1 MPPSLRRPP
10 HLLLPLLL
18 AALLAAGCA
27 SAPRVPDD
35 PAAAY
40 DPNAPRTLLV
50 GAQVDQARAVAMG
63 AAADKGWR
71 IAESS
76 ADRLVV
82 QRPLNAAAAEA
93 VSPGSSL
100 GPAPP
105 RVEVTTGF
113 IPRPNGTEVLL
124 MAEVRGTDPTGAE
137 LRRSFTDTYRAELE
151 RSLGALR
158 RAWETASWRVVGA
171 LPPVPEPPPPA
182 DIQIAAA
189 EPENGAG
196 TEAQPPTG
204 APAPAPAPISPQT
217 MVRPAEAVAAPQPVT
232 TAPAAAAPNDMLRL
246 NVPVP
251 TGIWAYYAEHYA
263 RIRGCNLAGEGAVL
277 IKKTADFEEHRVYCE
292 DGKTFMVRCN
302 AGTCRGLM

>member
-1 MPPSLRRPP
+1 MPPLLRRPRR
-10 HLLLPLLL
+10 LLTPLLL
-18 AALLAAGCA
+18 TYLLAVGCA
-27 SAPRVPDD
+27 STRSAPDD
-35 PAAAY
+35 PAVAY

-76 ADRLVV
+76 ADRLVI

-100 GPAPP
+100 GPTQPK
-105 RVEVTTGF
+105 VEVTTGF
-113 IPRPNGTEVLL
+113 RPRPDGTEVSL
-124 MAEVRGTDPTGAE
+124 MAEVLSADPQGAE
-137 LRRSFTDTYRAELE
+137 VRQSFTDTYRAELE
-151 RSLGALR
+151 QSLRSLR

-171 LPPVPEPPPPA
+171 LPPVPEPAPPA
-182 DIQIAAA
+182 DIRVAAA
-189 EPENGAG
+189 EPQ
-196 TEAQPPTG
+196 TEAQPQAQPS
-204 APAPAPAPISPQT
+204 APVPVPASREAAALPVT
-217 MVRPAEAVAAPQPVT
+217 RPVVAPQP
-232 TAPAAAAPNDMLRL
+232 PAAAPVASAPNDMLRL

-277 IKKTADFEEHRVYCE
+277 INKTPEFEEHRVYCE
-292 DGKTFMVRCN
+292 DGKTFLVRCN